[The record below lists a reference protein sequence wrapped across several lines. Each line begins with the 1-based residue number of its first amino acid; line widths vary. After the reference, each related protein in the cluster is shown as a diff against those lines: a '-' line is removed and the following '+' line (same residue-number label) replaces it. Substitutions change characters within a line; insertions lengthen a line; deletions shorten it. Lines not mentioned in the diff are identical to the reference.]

1 MSSLDAARRRRG
13 HECLSDLQLDQRL
26 VEEAQETQVAA
37 RIDAHLAT
45 CLPCRQAAD
54 RIAADRDAFLAE
66 AAAPTLA
73 ALALATA
80 GTRPAQPLPWLR
92 RLAPLTAGA
101 VGLTAA
107 LVLFL
112 PRAPDP
118 GTRTKG
124 GFAIGAYVQHDAQ
137 SAGERHA
144 GERLRLVVSSSEAG
158 HLAVIGVDEARHVSV
173 YYPRG
178 ERAGVLPAAR
188 ELALDSAIE
197 LDGTLGRE
205 WIIAVRCATTL
216 PIAAVTAAARKALDG
231 LTLEGADRGSAL
243 GTLPRLDLP
252 CVEARYEILKAPAGS
267 TSHATPGR

>member
-1 MSSLDAARRRRG
+1 
-13 HECLSDLQLDQRL
+13 
-26 VEEAQETQVAA
+26 
-37 RIDAHLAT
+37 
-45 CLPCRQAAD
+45 
-54 RIAADRDAFLAE
+54 LAE

-144 GERLRLVVSSSEAG
+144 GEPLHPGDRLRLVVSSSEAG